1 MNPYPSLDIGFWFPR
16 PERGAMLADELRRLG
31 HQVTI
36 YHSLPI
42 PGDQAWVRHVKYG
55 PIAGM
60 RAILKLNHDVFYTPH
75 SFIPVLQLLLNKWVR
90 SKPYVYTLNG
100 AIWSYYN
107 DRRSPIS
114 FFKTSA
120 ALYEGLLRAA
130 VRGAGVVVANSGFLA
145 AQLAT
150 RFPAYAQKIT
160 PIYNGIAYDA
170 IDTAVKDLTA
180 WGSGEPRLLSVLTLN
195 FEGKA
200 RGALLLIDAFD
211 EILRCYPNA
220 TYVVAAKSEKP
231 EWVALFRA
239 HLQRL
244 VGADRIRIELNHSDV
259 PSLLAAAD
267 LFLYATAEDSSDS
280 LPRALLEAQAAGVP
294 IVTTDTTGCAEV
306 VSNRQTGR
314 AVAADAQSI
323 TAAALDLLSDPAE
336 AQRMAVL
343 GAASIR
349 GRFNWQAMAG
359 AYAEA
364 FSRAVTNR

>member
-42 PGDQAWVRHVKYG
+42 PGDQAWVRYVKYG

-60 RAILKLNHDVFYTPH
+60 RAILKLNHDVFYTSH

-107 DRRSPIS
+107 DRRSPVP
-114 FFKTSA
+114 FFKTSTV
-120 ALYEGLLRAA
+120 LYEGLLRAA
-130 VRGAGVVVANSGFLA
+130 VRGAGAVVANSEFLA
-145 AQLAT
+145 TQLAT

-160 PIYNGIAYDA
+160 PIYNGVAYDA
-170 IDTAVKDLTA
+170 IDKAVKDRTA
-180 WGSGEPRLLSVLTLN
+180 WGKGEPRLLSVLTLN
-195 FEGKA
+195 FEGKVS
-200 RGALLLIDAFD
+200 GALLLIEAFD
-211 EILRCYPNA
+211 EIVRYYPSA
-220 TYVVAAKSEKP
+220 TYVVAAKSGKP
-231 EWVALFRA
+231 EWLALFRA
-239 HLQRL
+239 HIQRL
-244 VGADRIRIELNHSDV
+244 VNADRIRGEINHPDV

-267 LFLYATAEDSSDS
+267 LFLYATTEDSSDS

-323 TAAALDLLSDPAE
+323 AAAALDLLSNPSE

-343 GAASIR
+343 GATSIR
-349 GRFNWQAMAG
+349 GRFNWQSMAA
-359 AYAEA
+359 AYAQA
-364 FSRAVTNR
+364 FSQAVKNR